1 MATSATW
8 LINMLAKF
16 HEKDP
21 ATARGRDFIVSI
33 CTESE
38 SALATD
44 ESRLPPTG
52 DVHSDRESGAVKQ
65 TIFLAL
71 RKLLASVSPAVANWP
86 QSAAV

>member
-1 MATSATW
+1 
-8 LINMLAKF
+8 
-16 HEKDP
+16 
-21 ATARGRDFIVSI
+21 
-33 CTESE
+33 
-38 SALATD
+38 
-44 ESRLPPTG
+44 LPPTG